1 MKKWT
6 EIKKQGYNIILNEG
20 GQNIAYSPNSGVKI
34 IEEDGYAF
42 KNLSKSGK
50 LEKYEDWRLPV
61 GERAKDLASK
71 MSIEQIAGLML
82 YSAHQSIS
90 TNDDFFSKVFAGT
103 YDGKKIEESDAKITD
118 LTDQQKN
125 FLSNDNLRHVLITV
139 VNDAKTAALWNNN
152 VQAFVEKIGLGIPVN
167 ISSDPRHG
175 ASADTEFNAGAGG
188 DISKWPEPLGLA
200 ATFDSE
206 LVRNF
211 AHIASKEYR
220 ALGITTA
227 LSPQVDIATEPRWM
241 RFDGTLGED
250 PALSRD
256 LGEAYCDGF
265 QTSYDD
271 LEINDGWGYDSVNAM
286 VKHWPGGGSG
296 ESGRDAHYAYGKF
309 AVYPGNNFDEHL
321 IPFTEGAFKLK
332 GKTKKASAVMPY
344 YTISYNQDKKNG
356 ENVGNSFNKY
366 IISDLL
372 RDEYKYDGVVCTD
385 WNITK
390 DNHVVDA
397 FMSGKCWGVENLS
410 VDERHYKALMAGV
423 DQFGGNN
430 EVQPVLNAYNM
441 GVKEHG
447 EKFMRERFEKSAVR
461 LLLNIFRTGLF
472 ENPYLDADKSQ
483 ELVGNPEF
491 MKAGY
496 DAQLKSL
503 VMLKNKN
510 NVLPIK
516 ERKKVYIPKRRIKES
531 IDWFGNVI
539 PAREIEPA
547 NKSIVEK
554 YFDVVDN
561 PKEADFSIVFI
572 ESPKTVGYTKEDGY
586 LPISLQYRPYTAVN
600 SRKTSIAG
608 GDPLESSTNRSY
620 LGKTNFASNES
631 DLNII
636 LETRKAIGKKPIIVS
651 LNMTNPTV
659 VEEFEHSVDAII
671 ADFGSQTQAILDIIS
686 GNANPS
692 GLLPFNMPYNM
703 RAVEEQFEDVPHD
716 MKCYKDE
723 LGNVYEFAYGL
734 DFNGVIDD
742 DRVKKYRVKELSI

>member
-1 MKKWT
+1 MKKWK
-6 EIKKQGYNIILNEG
+6 EIKKHGYNLILNEG
-20 GQNIAYSPNSGVKI
+20 GQDIAYSPYSGIKI

-61 GERAKDLASK
+61 EERAKDLASK

-90 TNDDFFSKVFAGT
+90 TSDDFFSKKFGGT
-103 YDGKKIEESDAKITD
+103 YDGKNLEESGAKITD
-118 LTDQQKN
+118 LNDQQKN
-125 FLSNDNLRHVLITV
+125 FLLNDNLRHVLITV
-139 VNDAKTAALWNNN
+139 VDDAKTAAIWNNN
-152 VQAFVEKIGLGIPVN
+152 AQAFVEKIGLGIPVN
-167 ISSDPRHG
+167 TSSDPRHG
-175 ASADTEFNAGAGG
+175 VSADTEFNAGAGG

-211 AHIASKEYR
+211 GHIAAKEYR
-220 ALGITTA
+220 ALGISTA

-241 RFDGTLGED
+241 RFNGTFGED
-250 PALSRD
+250 PILARD
-256 LGEAYCDGF
+256 LGEAYCDGL
-265 QTSYDD
+265 QTSYNDD
-271 LEINDGWGYDSVNAM
+271 EINDGWGYDSVNAM

-344 YTISYNQDKKNG
+344 YTISYNQDEKNG
-356 ENVGNSFNKY
+356 ENVGNSYNKY

-372 RDEYKYDGVVCTD
+372 RDKYEYDGVVCTD
-385 WNITK
+385 WMITK

-397 FMSGKCWGVENLS
+397 FISGKCWGVETLS
-410 VDERHYKALMAGV
+410 EDERHYKALMAGV

-430 EVQPVLNAYNM
+430 EVQPVLNAYEM

-447 EKFMRERFEKSAVR
+447 EKFMRARFENSAIK

-472 ENPYLDADKSQ
+472 ENPYVDVNKSQ

-491 MKAGY
+491 MQAGY

-503 VMLKNKN
+503 IMLKNKN
-510 NVLPIK
+510 NLLPIK

-531 IDWFGNVI
+531 KDWFGNVI
-539 PAREIEPA
+539 PAREIAPA
-547 NKSIVEK
+547 SKSIVEK
-554 YFDVVDN
+554 YFDVVDDA
-561 PKEADFSIVFI
+561 KEADFSIVFI
-572 ESPKTVGYTKEDGY
+572 ESPKTVGYTKEEGY
-586 LPISLQYRPYTAVN
+586 LPISLQYRPYTAVDA
-600 SRKTSIAG
+600 RETSIAG

-631 DLNII
+631 DLDII
-636 LETRKAIGKKPIIVS
+636 LETRKDIGEKPVIVS
-651 LNMTNPTV
+651 LNMMNPTIV
-659 VEEFEHSVDAII
+659 GEFEEFVDAII
-671 ADFGSQTQAILDIIS
+671 ADFGAQTQAIMDIIS

-692 GLLPFNMPYNM
+692 GLLPFNMPANM
-703 RAVEEQFEDVPHD
+703 KTVEKQCEDVPHD
-716 MKCYKDE
+716 MECHKDE

-734 DFNGVIDD
+734 DFNGVINDS
-742 DRVKKYRVKELSI
+742 RVTKYKIK

>member
-1 MKKWT
+1 MTMKKWK
-6 EIKKQGYNIILNEG
+6 EIKKHGYNIILNEG

-61 GERAKDLASK
+61 EERAKDLASK

-90 TNDDFFSKVFAGT
+90 TKDDFFSKAFAGT
-103 YDGKKIEESDAKITD
+103 YNGKKLEECDAKITD

-125 FLSNDNLRHVLITV
+125 FLLNDNLRHVLITV
-139 VNDAKTAALWNNN
+139 VDDAKTSAVWNNN
-152 VQAFVEKIGLGIPVN
+152 VQAFVEKTGLGIPVN
-167 ISSDPRHG
+167 TSSDPRHG

-211 AHIASKEYR
+211 GHIAAKEYR
-220 ALGITTA
+220 ALGIATA

-241 RFDGTLGED
+241 RFNGTLGED
-250 PALSRD
+250 PILSRD

-265 QTSYDD
+265 QTSYGEN
-271 LEINDGWGYDSVNAM
+271 EINDGWGYDSVNAM

-296 ESGRDAHYAYGKF
+296 EGGRDAHYAYGKF
-309 AVYPGNNFDEHL
+309 AVYPGNNFDDHL

-356 ENVGNSFNKY
+356 ENVGNSYNKY
-366 IISDLL
+366 IINDLL

-385 WNITK
+385 WMITK

-397 FMSGKCWGVENLS
+397 FISGKCWGVETLS
-410 VDERHYKALMAGV
+410 EDERHYKALMAGV

-430 EVQPVLNAYNM
+430 EVKPVLNAYEM

-447 EKFMRERFEKSAVR
+447 EEFMRARFEKSAAR

-472 ENPYLDADKSQ
+472 ENPYVDVDKSQ

-491 MKAGY
+491 MQAGY

-503 VMLKNKN
+503 IMLKNKN
-510 NVLPIK
+510 NVLPIN
-516 ERKKVYIPKRRIKES
+516 ERKKVYIPKRKIKES
-531 IDWFGNVI
+531 KDWFGNVI
-539 PAREIEPA
+539 PAREIDSVS
-547 NKSIVEK
+547 KVIVEK
-554 YFDVVDN
+554 YFNVVDDA
-561 PKEADFSIVFI
+561 KDADFSIVFI
-572 ESPKTVGYTKEDGY
+572 ESPKTVGYTKEEGY

-600 SRKTSIAG
+600 ARETSIAG

-631 DLNII
+631 DLDII
-636 LETRKAIGKKPIIVS
+636 LETRKAIGKKPVIVS
-651 LNMTNPTV
+651 LNMTNPTIV
-659 VEEFEHSVDAII
+659 GEFEQYVDGII
-671 ADFGSQTQAILDIIS
+671 TDFGAQTQAIMDIIS
-686 GNANPS
+686 GNVNPS
-692 GLLPFNMPYNM
+692 GLLPFNMPANM
-703 RAVEEQFEDVPHD
+703 ETVEAQCEDVPHD
-716 MKCYKDE
+716 MKCYEDE
-723 LGNVYEFAYGL
+723 LGNVYKFAYGL
-734 DFNGVIDD
+734 DFNGVINDS
-742 DRVKKYRVKELSI
+742 RVAKYKIK